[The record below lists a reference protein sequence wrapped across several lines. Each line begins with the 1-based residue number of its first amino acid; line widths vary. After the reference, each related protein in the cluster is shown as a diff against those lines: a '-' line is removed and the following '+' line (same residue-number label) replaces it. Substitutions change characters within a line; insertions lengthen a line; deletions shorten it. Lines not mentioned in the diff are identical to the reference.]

1 MVLDFFIWEAK
12 VRRES
17 IFQKTFRNRIPV
29 SSKHSGWKPS
39 IQIQS
44 TFHFSHIMYLSH
56 DYAYA
61 KLFIQYKRLKHDM
74 RKIKFWLDLYGR
86 FASRVL
92 PLWYVYNILLSTYL
106 LPIISSFSNIFCTKS
121 ANRVACQLV
130 FLNWVSSMKLLLSL
144 ICNFWLFLSV
154 LESSWSHQL
163 LALRI
168 WFEKKN

>member
-1 MVLDFFIWEAK
+1 MDPQIFTKICTVDANLPYKSSQNFIFCI
-12 VRRES
+12 S
-17 IFQKTFRNRIPV
+17 CISLMIN
-29 SSKHSGWKPS
+29 
-39 IQIQS
+39 
-44 TFHFSHIMYLSH
+44 
-56 DYAYA
+56 AYE
-61 KLFIQYKRLKHDM
+61 KLLLNCMWLKHNM
-74 RKIKFWLDLYGR
+74 RIKFWLDLYGR

-92 PLWYVYNILLSTYL
+92 PLWYVYNILLSTYY

>member
-1 MVLDFFIWEAK
+1 MDENLPYKSSQHFI
-12 VRRES
+12 
-17 IFQKTFRNRIPV
+17 FRI
-29 SSKHSGWKPS
+29 SLM
-39 IQIQS
+39 I
-44 TFHFSHIMYLSH
+44 T
-56 DYAYA
+56 YA
-61 KLFIQYKRLKHDM
+61 KLFIQYKWLKHDM

-92 PLWYVYNILLSTYL
+92 PLWYVYNILLSTYY

-130 FLNWVSSMKLLLSL
+130 FLNWVSMKLLLSL

-154 LESSWSHQL
+154 LESSWSHQP

-168 WFEKKN
+168 WFEKKLSKYLCTIVSSVEFAIVNH